1 MKDYAKMFPLKTAF
15 LMQLPSAPDGAA
27 TFTATNCAPALS
39 RSRPAGSPRDP
50 SAASASR
57 TAEPALIYVV
67 DDEEGLPELYTLF
80 LKGTGCI
87 VRPFDDR
94 GVALAALKA
103 ERRRPDL
110 LITDYVGYSM
120 PLDEFMQRCLALH
133 PTLRILMAS
142 GYNPAHMRFS
152 LQRPDRFIQK
162 PFTAQEFVQE
172 VEAALAP
179 PTWPSGTNWSQ

>member
-1 MKDYAKMFPLKTAF
+1 MKDYAKMFPLKAAF
-15 LMQLPSAPDGAA
+15 LVQLPSAPYVAA
-27 TFTATNCAPALS
+27 TFTGTNCPPGLS
-39 RSRPAGSPRDP
+39 RSRLARDP
-50 SAASASR
+50 SAASAPR

-80 LKGTGCI
+80 LKGTGCM

-94 GVALAALKA
+94 RVALAALKA
-103 ERRRPDL
+103 ESRRPDL

-120 PLDEFMQRCLALH
+120 PLDEFMQHCLALH

-142 GYNPAHMRFS
+142 GYNPVHMRFS

-162 PFTAQEFVQE
+162 PFTAHEFVQE
-172 VEAALAP
+172 VEAALDK
-179 PTWPSGTNWSQ
+179 